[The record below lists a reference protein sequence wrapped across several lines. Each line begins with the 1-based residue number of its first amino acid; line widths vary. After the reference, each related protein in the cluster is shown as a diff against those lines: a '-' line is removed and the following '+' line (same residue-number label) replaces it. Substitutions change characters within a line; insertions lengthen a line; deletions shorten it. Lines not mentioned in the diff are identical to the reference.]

1 MIKPAAFILLS
12 ISSLLP
18 FSASQAVEYEFIGS
32 LGAQGRYFT
41 EQAKD
46 PQQTKSQLSVFAE
59 PELYLQWND
68 GDDSF
73 TAKPFLRV
81 DSADDERTH
90 FDIREA
96 VWLHVQDDWE
106 LRVGINKVFWGVTE
120 TLHLVDIVNQTDG
133 VESFDGEEKL
143 GQPMVQFSLFK
154 DWGYLD
160 VFILPYFRERTFAGE
175 EGRLRG
181 QFKIDTDSAIY
192 ESSQEQNHIDFAANW
207 RNTYDFLDLSLN
219 VFKGTSREP
228 EFVAKLDSTGE
239 PTGELIP
246 FYPQITQFGALV
258 QYVNEAWLWKLE
270 TINRGGDTID
280 DYNAMVGGF
289 EYTLVGIGDSTTDL
303 GWVVEYAYD
312 ERDANEVATQND
324 ISLAARIVMNDIDS
338 TEILA
343 GFSQDLEFSDS
354 RALFIEA
361 NTRVGDSSKLIF
373 DMWLFSGDDPQ
384 DISSQ
389 FEQEDFV
396 QLSYEWYF

>member
-1 MIKPAAFILLS
+1 MIKPAALFIL
-12 ISSLLP
+12 SSLLP
-18 FSASQAVEYEFIGS
+18 VSANQAVEYEFIGS
-32 LGAQGRYFT
+32 LGGQGRYFT
-41 EQAKD
+41 EQAND
-46 PQQTKSQLSVFAE
+46 PQQTDSQLSVFAE

-73 TAKPFLRV
+73 TLKPFLRV

-96 VWLHVQDDWE
+96 VWLHVQNDWE
-106 LRVGINKVFWGVTE
+106 LRVGISKVFWGVTE
-120 TLHLVDIVNQTDG
+120 TLHLVDIVNQTDS

-160 VFILPYFRERTFAGE
+160 VFILPYFRERTFAGP

-181 QFKIDTDSAIY
+181 QFTIDTDNAIY
-192 ESSQEQNHIDFAANW
+192 ESSKEQNHIDFAANW

-219 VFKGTSREP
+219 IFKGTSREP
-228 EFVAKLDSTGE
+228 TLVAKLDSTGA

-246 FYPQITQFGALV
+246 FYPQITQFGAVV
-258 QYVNEAWLWKLE
+258 QYVSNAWLWKLE
-270 TINRGGDTID
+270 TINRGGDTIND
-280 DYNAMVGGF
+280 FNAMVGGF
-289 EYTLVGIGDSTTDL
+289 EYTFVGIGDSTTDL
-303 GWVVEYAYD
+303 GWVVEYAFD
-312 ERDANEVATQND
+312 ERDANQVATQND

-338 TEILA
+338 TEVLA

-354 RALFIEA
+354 HALFIEA

-373 DMWLFSGDDPQ
+373 DMWLFGGDNPK
-384 DISSQ
+384 DISAQ
-389 FEQEDFV
+389 FEYEDFV